1 MKRLRLIF
9 LTLLVCF
16 CGASCDV
23 LDVAPVSVI
32 TTNSFWK
39 TQEDAE
45 GALNGMYVNLRS
57 VSGAIYT
64 LGEQRSEVFEGG
76 VYGSGRNDLFLNE
89 LSGDQPHHPDW
100 SGFYAIINS
109 ANLII
114 KYVPGMTFKSEAVKN
129 SILAQ
134 AYSMRAYTYFVMTR
148 TWGDLIIRTEPTET
162 SSAEVTIRER
172 APQAEVFALIKSDI
186 ETALSLFPDNNFVA
200 GRSKWS
206 RAAVNTLKADV
217 HLWTG
222 KRMNGG
228 AADFT
233 TALAAI
239 AEVEKADVSLLPSY
253 ADLFEY
259 ANKGNKETIMTIRYQ
274 DLDGASNNQFWL
286 HWIID
291 SAIPANIDPA
301 TKALIQPV
309 GGGQGL
315 LVITSLVRN
324 QFTEDDTR
332 KKASFHEIF
341 TYDAAGKPT
350 FYTTLSMKG
359 RGLLTGGTRLFLS
372 DIVLYRY
379 ADVILLKAEA
389 KNALDQDPTE
399 EINKVRQ
406 RAYGANYSKHVFVKG
421 TKQAND
427 DAILKERLFEL
438 LYEGKRWWDLVRFG
452 KAFDLVPN
460 LQARKGQDHLLLFPI
475 ANTVLS
481 LEPKVKQNPGY
492 N

>member
-1 MKRLRLIF
+1 MKKTKQIA

-16 CGASCDV
+16 CGVSCDV
-23 LDVAPVSVI
+23 LDVAPTSVI
-32 TTNSFWK
+32 TTTSFWK
-39 TQEDAE
+39 TQNDAE
-45 GALNGMYVNLRS
+45 GALNGMYVNLRNI
-57 VSGAIYT
+57 SGAIYT
-64 LGEQRSEVFEGG
+64 VGEQRSEVFEGG

-89 LSGDQPHHPDW
+89 ISGDQPNHPDW
-100 SGFYAIINS
+100 SGFYTVINS
-109 ANLII
+109 ANLLI
-114 KYVPGMTFKSEAVKN
+114 KYTPGITFKSEAAKN
-129 SILAQ
+129 MVLAQ
-134 AYSMRAYTYFVMTR
+134 AYAMRAYTYFVMTK
-148 TWGDLIIRTEPTET
+148 TWGDLIIRTEPTE
-162 SSAEVTIRER
+162 SSNAEITIKER

-186 ETALSLFPDNNFVA
+186 EMALSLFPDNNFLA

-206 RAAVNTLKADV
+206 KAGANTLKADV
-217 HLWTG
+217 FLWTG

-239 AEVEKADVSLLPSY
+239 AEVEKADVSLLPNF

-274 DLDGASNNQFWL
+274 DLDGAANNQFWL

-291 SAIPANIDPA
+291 SAVPANIDAA
-301 TKALIQPV
+301 TKAMIQPV

-315 LVITSLVRN
+315 LVITPLVRN

-332 KKASFHEIF
+332 KKGSFHEIF
-341 TYDAAGKPT
+341 TYDAAGKAT

-389 KNALDQDPTE
+389 KNALDQDPSE

-438 LYEGKRWWDLVRFG
+438 IYEGKRWWDLVRFG